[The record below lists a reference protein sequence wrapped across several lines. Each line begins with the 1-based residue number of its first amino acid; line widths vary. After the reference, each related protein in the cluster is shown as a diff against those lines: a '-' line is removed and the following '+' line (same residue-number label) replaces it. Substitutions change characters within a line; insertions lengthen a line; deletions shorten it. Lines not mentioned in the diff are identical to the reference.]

1 MGARTSLSQIF
12 EIMSEEIKRPMTPG
26 EAEAAYLT
34 IRQRNILTD
43 AGLDFSDLQ
52 YVSKWDILH
61 LRNMGRHSIEILTRA
76 LAACGLTWGRYR
88 LDEFKEKR
96 DQIVAGEAIT
106 RRLMAQAQEPDACI
120 DWEARRWE
128 LVTILAGRNTLGV
141 DWTVKTADEIIAE
154 YRGKAKEGNQ

>member
-43 AGLDFSDLQ
+43 AGLDFADLQ
-52 YVSKWDILH
+52 YVSKWDILR

-141 DWTVKTADEIIAE
+141 DWTVKTADKLIAE
-154 YRGKAKEGNQ
+154 YRGKAKED